1 MMKYGDKSYLS
12 RYDIAMWNQIRPLS
26 GMRVVDL
33 TNGLAG
39 ASATKMLAAY
49 GAEVIKVENP
59 DRGDMTRDLVP
70 WVFEAFN
77 GGKRSIVAD
86 YREIHG
92 QDFVRRLA
100 KTSDVLVQSLR
111 PGALDGLG
119 LDREALTAVNP
130 RLIYASFS
138 AFGSSGPN
146 KHRRGVDSVVQGES
160 GLASIQGR
168 VVDNFA
174 AIDAAAGLALAQ
186 GVLAALMLRERSGIV
201 ESVDVNLFETAVY
214 LQSAQYAE
222 FSVTGTTF
230 DQKSFDQTFPIG
242 GTYDA
247 SDGPIYIA
255 AYWQR
260 DWAALC
266 DLIGRSELVEDARF
280 CDSASRSVNRDAMR
294 EEIGNAIKKRPR
306 REWVIELERHGI
318 VAGESRNYAEVLA
331 DEHVRNNE
339 TLEAAQI
346 GSGET
351 VSIPRPPIRLA
362 GHPMPALGAAPKLGE
377 HTDSVLLSLDNVA
390 LTQPSQ

>member
-1 MMKYGDKSYLS
+1 
-12 RYDIAMWNQIRPLS
+12 
-26 GMRVVDL
+26 
-33 TNGLAG
+33 
-39 ASATKMLAAY
+39 
-49 GAEVIKVENP
+49 
-59 DRGDMTRDLVP
+59 
-70 WVFEAFN
+70 
-77 GGKRSIVAD
+77 
-86 YREIHG
+86 
-92 QDFVRRLA
+92 
-100 KTSDVLVQSLR
+100 
-111 PGALDGLG
+111 
-119 LDREALTAVNP
+119 
-130 RLIYASFS
+130 
-138 AFGSSGPN
+138 
-146 KHRRGVDSVVQGES
+146 VDSVVQAES
-160 GLASIQGR
+160 GLASIQDR

-377 HTDSVLLSLDNVA
+377 HTDSVLLSLDNV
-390 LTQPSQ
+390 TRTRPSQ